1 MLERDIESAVVKYA
15 TMLGILSYKFTSPS
29 RAAVPDRI
37 FIGQDGM
44 IVFIEFK
51 REGLK
56 PTVMQEREHNRLMA
70 HGCRVNVVD
79 SVTLGKSVIDGMI
92 AQ

>member
-51 REGLK
+51 RDGLK
-56 PTVMQEREHNRLMA
+56 PTPSQLREHTRLRNQ
-70 HGCRVNVVD
+70 GCNVVLVD
-79 SVTLGKSVIDGMI
+79 NVTLGKSVIDGMI
-92 AQ
+92 AP

>member
-15 TMLGILSYKFTSPS
+15 KTLGIISYKFTSPS

-37 FIGQDGM
+37 FISQDGS
-44 IVFIEFK
+44 IVFVEFK
-51 REGLK
+51 RAGLK
-56 PTVMQEREHNRLMA
+56 PTVAQEREHNNLRTQ
-70 HGCRVNVVD
+70 GCYVTVVD

-92 AQ
+92 VS